1 MAGISQD
8 ALYADIDL
16 ELSWSEQEL
25 PQAARTKHVHKLH
38 PYLGK
43 YVPQL
48 VEVFLERYFA
58 PGACVYDPF
67 VGSGTTLVEANAF
80 GADSVGADIS
90 VFNCLLSRVKVTQY
104 SLGTLELSLRS
115 TLEEARQAGPLPTNL
130 GSKWLRRWYSKQ
142 ALGELLQYRAVACAR
157 LDDHA
162 LDVAKVILSRAA
174 RSARLTAHYDLDFPS
189 SPIRQ
194 PYFCHKHRRVCT
206 PVDEAAK
213 FLARYTAD
221 TVRRIR
227 EFDDVR
233 TKRAVEVIHADSR
246 TLDLPMPAH
255 GIITSPPYPGLIDY
269 HEQHRYAYELLELED
284 RSEVEIGRARR
295 GTSRQ
300 ALREYVEGMVAV
312 FANAS
317 RQLPVGAP
325 VVIVVN
331 DSRGLYPDVLDN
343 AGLRLERSV
352 TRHVNRRTGRRAG
365 QFFESVLV
373 CNVAGR
379 V

>member
-25 PQAARTKHVHKLH
+25 PQVARTKHVHKLH

-48 VEVFLERYFA
+48 VKVFLERYFA
-58 PGACVYDPF
+58 PGACVFDPF

-90 VFNCLLSRVKVTQY
+90 AFNCLLSRVKVTQY
-104 SLGTLELSLRS
+104 SLGALDLSLRS
-115 TLEEARQAGPLPTNL
+115 TLEEARQAGPLPTNR
-130 GSKWLRRWYSKQ
+130 GSKWLRRWYSTR
-142 ALGELLQYRAVACAR
+142 ALGELLRYREVACAR

-174 RSARLTAHYDLDFPS
+174 RSARLTTHFDLDFPK
-189 SPIRQ
+189 SPMRL
-194 PYFCHKHRRVCT
+194 PYFCHKHKRTCR

-221 TVRRIR
+221 TVRRIC

-269 HEQHRYAYELLELED
+269 HEQHRYAYELLGLED
-284 RSEVEIGRARR
+284 RSEVELGRAFR

-317 RQLPVGAP
+317 RQLPSGAP

-331 DSRGLYPDVLDN
+331 DSRGLYPEVLDN
-343 AGLRLERSV
+343 AGLRLEHSLM
-352 TRHVNRRTGRRAG
+352 RHVNRRTGRRAG